1 MMRQQTKA
9 WLQWLAAT
17 MLATVLGWVTA
28 VAAAEEPL
36 TLVVMDPLAAPLSCP
51 CVAGYAQRDYEQLA
65 DFLTDAVGC
74 PVQVVFTESLHND
87 GKPVGQVDLV
97 IGKRSVVEADG
108 QMLEAAGGPA
118 LTPVASLTDREG
130 SPWQQGLVVVAR
142 DDPAHSLANLQTH
155 TILLGPADSA
165 EKHAAVRQLFA
176 VHGRTLAADTGCSA
190 ACSDGAAAVIEAA
203 EAGAA
208 PVAAVISSYA
218 QPLLE
223 GCGTIKRGDLRVVG
237 RTANVPFITAFLST
251 GLPAE
256 RREILTKA
264 LFRVG
269 GDPLLRLALETKQ
282 GFVPL
287 VAPLAGDAVTPAAT
301 DQSQLVVPMPATN
314 PDWPGWRGRQR
325 DGRVAWLPET
335 LPARA
340 DQRWKAT
347 LFSEGVGGVAVAEGV
362 VVVGDRDLTDERDVF
377 HAFDAATG
385 ERLWMVDYP
394 AAGRLDYGNSP
405 RATPCIEDGLVYLLG
420 AFGHLHCCRLRTGD
434 VVWNRHIRDEFGAV
448 DELVWGVAS
457 SPLLVDERLIVNPGG
472 PAAAVVALHPDT
484 GATLWQTP
492 GAPAG
497 FASFVFAT
505 LRDRPQ
511 CIGFDKVSC
520 GGWDP
525 VTGTRL
531 WTYTP
536 KVAGDFNVPT
546 PLVLNQHLMLVS
558 ENNGAR
564 LLDCSADQPVVR
576 AHVAS
581 LRPDMHTPVMTA
593 GRIFAVHEGR
603 VFCLDAATLKPVW
616 SVFDRS
622 LKGHV
627 SLIAADDR
635 VLLQT
640 QQGELVLIDARADT
654 LQIVSRSLPFRREVS
669 TYAHPAVA
677 GDAIF
682 VRGPG
687 KLICL
692 PLAGSVTS
700 EEGA

>member
-1 MMRQQTKA
+1 MTCRLSRA
-9 WLQWLAAT
+9 WLQWLAVIIV
-17 MLATVLGWVTA
+17 TVPLGWAPET
-28 VAAAEEPL
+28 VAAERPL

-51 CVAGYAQRDYEQLA
+51 CVAGYAQRDYELLA
-65 DFLTDAVGC
+65 TFLSDAVGC
-74 PVQVVFTESLHND
+74 PVQIVFTESLQD
-87 GKPVGQVDLV
+87 SGKQIAHADIV
-97 IGKRSVVEADG
+97 IGKRSVVEADSR
-108 QMLEAAGGPA
+108 LREAAGQPA

-130 SPWQQGLVVVAR
+130 SPWQQGLIVVAR
-142 DDPAHSLANLQTH
+142 DDPARSLADLKTH
-155 TILLGPADSA
+155 TILLGPAESA

-176 VHGRTLAADTGCSA
+176 GQGRTLAADTGCSA

-203 EAGAA
+203 EAGKP
-208 PVAAVISSYA
+208 PVAAAISSYA

-223 GCGTIKRGDLRVVG
+223 GCGTIKRGDLRVVS
-237 RTANVPFITAFLST
+237 RTDNVPFITAFIST
-251 GLPAE
+251 AVPADQ
-256 RREILTKA
+256 REMLTKA
-264 LFRVG
+264 LFKVG
-269 GDPLLRLALETKQ
+269 GEPLLRLALETQQ

-287 VAPLAGDAVTPAAT
+287 VVPAIDHAPTPART
-301 DQSQLVVPMPATN
+301 DQSQTPPPAVN

-325 DGRVAWLPET
+325 DGRVAWLPEA
-335 LPARA
+335 LPGRA
-340 DQRWKAT
+340 NQRWKAT

-362 VVVGDRDLTDERDVF
+362 VVVGDRDLDDERDVF

-385 ERLWMVDYP
+385 ERLWMFDYP
-394 AAGRLDYGNSP
+394 AAGHLDYGNSP
-405 RATPCIEDGLVYLLG
+405 RATPLIENGLVYLLG
-420 AFGHLHCCRLRTGD
+420 AFGHLHCCRLREGT
-434 VVWNRHIRDEFGAV
+434 VVWKRHIRDEFGAV
-448 DELVWGVAS
+448 DELVWGVAA
-457 SPLLVDERLIVNPGG
+457 SPLLVDKRLIVNPGG
-472 PAAAVVALHPDT
+472 PEAAVVALQPDT
-484 GATLWQTP
+484 GETLWQTP

-497 FASFVFAT
+497 FASFVCVT
-505 LRDRPQ
+505 LKNRLQ
-511 CIGFDKVSC
+511 CIGFDKISC

-525 VTGTRL
+525 LTGTRL

-546 PLVLNQHLMLVS
+546 PLVIDQHVMLVS

-576 AHVAS
+576 AHMAN

-603 VFCLDAATLKPVW
+603 VFCLEAATLKPVW
-616 SVFDRS
+616 SAFDRS
-622 LKGHV
+622 LKGHA

-640 QQGELVLIDARADT
+640 QQGELVLIDALGDT
-654 LQIVSRSLPFRREVS
+654 LSILSRSLPFRREVS

-692 PLAGSVTS
+692 PLTGHVAG
-700 EEGA
+700 